1 MEGSMVEFVP
11 TGDPK
16 QKFIF
21 NVSTPVGA
29 GAKGSS
35 RADILLVQFH
45 FAILLPRDIEDAK
58 LYRKISLTGVCD
70 ENLIA
75 AIRAFQ
81 RSHADRLV
89 QDGLAG
95 MALLDHRWHEFRLF
109 GALQSM
115 AAAGPRPEVQSR
127 AWPRHPG
134 RAGRPEVKRMAPH
147 PRRGTAG
154 QPTCV
159 SAGTAR

>member
-45 FAILLPRDIEDAK
+45 FAILHPRDLEDAK

-75 AIRAFQ
+75 AIRALQ

-89 QDGLAG
+89 QDGLVSRAQG
-95 MALLDHRWHEFRLF
+95 VRF
-109 GALQSM
+109 S
-115 AAAGPRPEVQSR
+115 AGPAWRYWTIVGMNFAFLGLCSL
-127 AWPRHPG
+127 WPRLDQDPKCSQELG
-134 RAGRPEVKRMAPH
+134 RAIREALG
-147 PRRGTAG
+147 
-154 QPTCV
+154 
-159 SAGTAR
+159 ARW